1 MEDCKIGKE
10 FNPKTCRYVVN
21 CKEGFIRNDQFRCR
35 KENSKP
41 RVAKPKNK
49 NKTNKM
55 GEEVFNP
62 NFTKKIKGKTKTAKT
77 KPNSPNVNEE
87 SYNDDSVMRNLEDS
101 PPVRYTPK
109 KLITKKVNMKSSNP
123 TATPTARISKA
134 NITKSTATFIKGLY
148 KKGYKISKPTAKV
161 NATPKAKPTA
171 KVNATP
177 KAKPTAKVNST
188 PKAKEYNGIIRVK
201 RTGQI
206 YKGVRHTNSDGLGP
220 FLIAG
225 DLSILDHYRRMQHIQ
240 PSVNGSD
247 YDKDAKIYLESLNPV
262 TKNLFEKAVKKTPK
276 YDVLKHSNKAGW
288 LALLSHLNLYRY
300 NPYKLGLLGLFPL
313 TKLINDD
320 PLPSMGIE
328 NQMPIISSCD
338 TLLPGEKGYGIKPNL
353 PYDLPSAKAST
364 NDNSEIKLNVKRM
377 KKDAIAD
384 ILGTTQNMYD
394 STVFTFYSKSKNSKP
409 GVGKGEY
416 INEEETEKYK
426 QLDEIHN
433 WRQKLSNFHIEPFE
447 LNGKQWQSV
456 EHYYQGSKFRKQNP
470 DFYNEFSLD
479 SDSEISK
486 DPAMAKSAGGKE
498 GKYKGKLIR
507 SRNIKIDDDFFV
519 NGRDNMEMIKAQYS
533 KFTQNPDLTYLLYLT
548 KNAKLVHYVRGQDPV
563 SFYNLMY
570 IRSLITDN

>member
-1 MEDCKIGKE
+1 MEDCKIGKQL
-10 FNPKTCRYVVN
+10 NPKTCRYVVK

-62 NFTKKIKGKTKTAKT
+62 NFTKKSKGKTKTAKT
-77 KPNSPNVNEE
+77 KPNTPNVNEE
-87 SYNDDSVMRNLEDS
+87 SYNENEVLHELEDS
-101 PPVRYTPK
+101 PPVNFTPK
-109 KLITKKVNMKSSNP
+109 KRITKKVNIKTP
-123 TATPTARISKA
+123 TATANESAISASKA
-134 NITKSTATFIKGLY
+134 NISKATANFIKGLS
-148 KKGYKISKPTAKV
+148 KKGYKISTPKANTPTAKV
-161 NATPKAKPTA
+161 NATPKAKPNA
-171 KVNATP
+171 KVNA
-177 KAKPTAKVNST
+177 T

-201 RTGQI
+201 RTGQF
-206 YKGVRHTNSDGLGP
+206 YKGIRHTEPDGLGP

-225 DLSILDHYRRMQHIQ
+225 DLSILDHYRREPHVQ

-247 YDKDAKIYLESLNPV
+247 YDKDANIYFESLNPV
-262 TKNLFEKAVKKTPK
+262 TKNLFEKAVKQTPK

-313 TKLINDD
+313 TKMIDDD
-320 PLPSMGIE
+320 PLPSMGIKG
-328 NQMPIISSCD
+328 QMPIISTCI
-338 TLLPGEKGYGIKPNL
+338 TPLPGEKGYGVKPDL
-353 PYDLPSAKAST
+353 PYELPSAKVKENAKVNA

-394 STVFTFYSKSKNSKP
+394 STVFMFYSKSKSSKP
-409 GVGKGEY
+409 GMGKGEY

-519 NGRDNMEMIKAQYS
+519 NGRDTMEMIKAQYS

-563 SFYNLMY
+563 TFYNLMY